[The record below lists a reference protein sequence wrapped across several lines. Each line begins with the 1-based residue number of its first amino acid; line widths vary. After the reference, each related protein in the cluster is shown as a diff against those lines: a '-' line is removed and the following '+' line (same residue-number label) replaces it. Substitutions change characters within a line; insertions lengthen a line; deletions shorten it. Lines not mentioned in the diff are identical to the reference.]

1 MTVKSTSV
9 TVFSWVSLC
18 LNSVVP
24 FTILLTIN
32 CRIILAMKRHSK
44 MLARHDKGTD
54 GSSTNTTQ
62 KQSNR
67 DRQITIMLL
76 VVTFTL
82 LLLTGP
88 QYSRYVIFK
97 FVDHLSS
104 PARNAFYVFMYH
116 VTNKLIFT
124 NSAINFFLYS
134 LAGSKFRSET
144 AKILMS
150 CCKSLKNIQSRR
162 TNSVHPTSSSQTC

>member
-1 MTVKSTSV
+1 MKSTSV

-24 FTILLTIN
+24 FTILLTMN
-32 CRIILAMKRHSK
+32 CHIILAMKRHSK

-97 FVDHLSS
+97 FVDPISS

-144 AKILMS
+144 AKILMYFCQS
-150 CCKSLKNIQSRR
+150 SKNSQSRR
-162 TNSVHPTSSSQTC
+162 ANSVHPTLSSQTC

>member
-1 MTVKSTSV
+1 MTVKSTTV

-32 CRIILAMKRHSK
+32 CQIILTMKRHSK
-44 MLARHDKGTD
+44 MLAIHDKGAD
-54 GSSTNTTQ
+54 GSSANATQ
-62 KQSNR
+62 KQNNR

-82 LLLTGP
+82 LLLTVP
-88 QYSRYVIFK
+88 QYLRYVIFK
-97 FVDHLSS
+97 FVDQFSS

-144 AKILMS
+144 ANLSKCFWKPSKI
-150 CCKSLKNIQSRR
+150 IQSKRA
-162 TNSVHPTSSSQTC
+162 NSVHPTSFSHTC